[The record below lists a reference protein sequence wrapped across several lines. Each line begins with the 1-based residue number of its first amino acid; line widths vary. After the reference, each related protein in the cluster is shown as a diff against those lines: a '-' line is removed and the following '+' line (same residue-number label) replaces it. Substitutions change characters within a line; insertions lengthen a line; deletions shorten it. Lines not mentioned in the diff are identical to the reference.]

1 LTVWKQDYYVCAVV
15 KILFAIKSMDGVGG
29 GAERVLADVTS
40 GLAEL
45 GHCISILTYDRPDGK
60 SFYPLDS
67 SINRISLSI
76 GSSGQRSTACET
88 LQRMFAMRQNIAE
101 INPDIVVGFMHS
113 MFIPLGIALAGTS
126 IPVIASEHI
135 GVEHYKYHPLEYFL
149 LQLTPYLTK
158 KIIVISEKLRNG
170 FNGHLKKDMIVISN
184 PVCVPKISAGDR
196 VDSNPSQKVILSV
209 GRLVPQKD
217 HKTLIDAYAI
227 LADDFPDW
235 DLRIFGDGELRTE
248 LEAQI
253 KKLTLEERIQLSSTT
268 PDIGKEYLSSQIYVV
283 PSLYESFGLA
293 TAEALVYG
301 LPAVGFADCSG
312 TNEVIKHG
320 QNGVLVQGEQRA
332 VVLADGLR
340 RLMNSPDLRKRLGD
354 AGPDSMADFSKEK
367 ICDKW
372 EKLLRKL

>member
-1 LTVWKQDYYVCAVV
+1 M

-45 GHCISILTYDRPDGK
+45 GHCVLILTYDRPNGK

-76 GSSGQRSTACET
+76 GSSGQSSTVCET
-88 LQRMFAMRQNIAE
+88 LQRMLAMRRSIAE

-113 MFIPLGIALAGTS
+113 MFIPLGLALAGTR

-135 GVEHYKYHPLEYFL
+135 GMEHYKYHPLEYLL

-170 FNGHLKKDMIVISN
+170 FNGHLKKDMTVISN

-196 VDSNPSQKVILSV
+196 VDSNSSQKVILAV

-217 HKTLIDAYAI
+217 HKTLIDAYAM
-227 LADDFPDW
+227 LADDFPGW
-235 DLRIFGDGELRTE
+235 NLRIFGDGELQTD

-253 KKLTLEERIQLSSTT
+253 KKIALEERIQLSSTT
-268 PDIGKEYLSSQIYVV
+268 PDIGKEYLSAQIFVV

-312 TNEVIKHG
+312 TNEVIKHDK
-320 QNGVLVQGEQRA
+320 NGVLVQGEQR
-332 VVLADGLR
+332 VVALADGLR
-340 RLMNSPDLRKRLGD
+340 RLMSSSALRKRLGD
-354 AGPDSMADFSKEK
+354 AGPDSMADFSKKK

-372 EKLLRKL
+372 EKLLQEL

>member
-1 LTVWKQDYYVCAVV
+1 
-15 KILFAIKSMDGVGG
+15 MDGVGG

-45 GHCISILTYDRPDGK
+45 GHCISILTYDRSGGK

-67 SINRISLSI
+67 SVNRINLSI
-76 GSSGQRSTACET
+76 GGSGQRSTIWET
-88 LQRMFAMRQNIAE
+88 LMRMFALRRKIAE
-101 INPDIVVGFMHS
+101 TNPDIVVGFMHS
-113 MFIPLGIALAGTS
+113 MFIPLGIALAGTR

-135 GVEHYKYHPLEYFL
+135 GVEHYKYHPLEYLL
-149 LQLTPYLTK
+149 LQLTPCFTK
-158 KIIVISEKLRNG
+158 KIIVISEKLRSG
-170 FNGHLKKDMIVISN
+170 FNRHLKKDMAVISN
-184 PVCVPKISAGDR
+184 PVCMPKISAGGKA
-196 VDSNPSQKVILSV
+196 DSTSSQKVILSV

-217 HKTLIDAYAI
+217 HKTLIDAYAM

-235 DLRIFGDGELRTE
+235 SLRIFGDGELQAE

-253 KKLTLEERIQLSSTT
+253 KKLKLEKRMKLSSTI
-268 PDIGKEYLSSQIYVV
+268 PDIGIEYLRAQIFVV

-301 LPAVGFADCSG
+301 LPTVGFADCSG
-312 TNEVIKHG
+312 TNEVIKHD

-340 RLMNSPDLRKRLGD
+340 RLMSSSDLRKRLGD

-372 EKLLRKL
+372 EKLLREL

>member
-1 LTVWKQDYYVCAVV
+1 
-15 KILFAIKSMDGVGG
+15 MDGVGG
-29 GAERVLADVTS
+29 GAERVLAEVTS
-40 GLAEL
+40 GLAER
-45 GHCISILTYDRPDGK
+45 GHYISILTYDRSGGK

-67 SINRISLSI
+67 SVNRINLGI
-76 GSSGQRSTACET
+76 GGSGQRSTIWET
-88 LQRMFAMRQNIAE
+88 LQRMFALRRKIAE
-101 INPDIVVGFMHS
+101 TNPDIVVGFMHS
-113 MFIPLGIALAGTS
+113 MFIPLGIALAGTR

-135 GVEHYKYHPLEYFL
+135 GVEHYKYHPIEYLL
-149 LQLTPYLTK
+149 LQFTPYFTK

-170 FNGHLKKDMIVISN
+170 FNGHLKKDMAVISN
-184 PVCVPKISAGDR
+184 PVCVPKISAEDR

-217 HKTLIDAYAI
+217 HKTLIDAYAM
-227 LADDFPDW
+227 LVDDFPDW
-235 DLRIFGDGELRTE
+235 NLRIFGDGELRTE

-268 PDIGKEYLSSQIYVV
+268 PDIGKEYLSAQIFVV

-301 LPAVGFADCSG
+301 LPAIGFADCPG
-312 TNEVIKHG
+312 TNEVIKHD
-320 QNGVLVQGEQRA
+320 QNGVLVLGERRT
-332 VVLADGLR
+332 VVLAEGLR
-340 RLMNSPDLRKRLGD
+340 RLMSSPDLRKRLGD

-372 EKLLRKL
+372 EKLLREL

>member
-1 LTVWKQDYYVCAVV
+1 L

-40 GLAEL
+40 GLVEL
-45 GHCISILTYDRPDGK
+45 GHGVSILTYDRPNGK
-60 SFYPLDS
+60 SFYPIDS

-88 LQRMFAMRQNIAE
+88 LQRILAMRRSIVE

-113 MFIPLGIALAGTS
+113 MFIPLGIALAGTR

-135 GVEHYKYHPLEYFL
+135 GVEHYKYHPLEYLL
-149 LQLTPYLTK
+149 LQLTPYFTK
-158 KIIVISEKLRNG
+158 KIVVISENLRNG
-170 FNGHLKKDMIVISN
+170 FNGHLKKDMTVISN
-184 PVCVPKISAGDR
+184 PVSVPKISPGDQ
-196 VDSNPSQKVILSV
+196 VDLNSSQKVILSV
-209 GRLVPQKD
+209 GRLVSQKD
-217 HKTLIDAYAI
+217 HKTLIDAYAM
-227 LADDFPDW
+227 LVDDFPDW
-235 DLRIFGDGELRTE
+235 NLRIFGDGELRSE

-253 KKLTLEERIQLSSTT
+253 NKLTLEERIQLLSTT
-268 PDIGKEYLSSQIYVV
+268 PDIGKEYLSAQIFVV

-301 LPAVGFADCSG
+301 LPAIGFADCPG
-312 TNEVIKHG
+312 TNEVIKHD
-320 QNGVLVQGEQRA
+320 QNGVLVLGERRN
-332 VVLADGLR
+332 VVLAKGLR
-340 RLMNSPDLRKRLGD
+340 RLMSSPDLRKRLGD

-372 EKLLRKL
+372 EKLLQEL